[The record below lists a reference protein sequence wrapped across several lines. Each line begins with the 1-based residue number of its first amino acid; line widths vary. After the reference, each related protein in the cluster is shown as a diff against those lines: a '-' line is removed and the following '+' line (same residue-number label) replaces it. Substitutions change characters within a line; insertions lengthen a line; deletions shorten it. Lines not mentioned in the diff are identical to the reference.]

1 MCEQGVDVFLLSPC
15 LSVSP
20 VPYCYYLQLFFPKR
34 TGTVSVFTLN
44 MNNLIQNQSL
54 RKLDFKNTIHN
65 ANTFSLHCL
74 FQKDYLWSVHHKRSR
89 KYNCLEVVT
98 VHSMISIYGQSI
110 IHT

>member
-74 FQKDYLWSVHHKRSR
+74 FQKDYL
-89 KYNCLEVVT
+89 
-98 VHSMISIYGQSI
+98 
-110 IHT
+110 